1 MGIVPVL
8 LPVLL
13 GILYIILMPIWYV
26 LRCCHC
32 CGGRKAS
39 MGRCKGLCCN
49 NYDEKP
55 SYVAGRKFCDS
66 INFCKFLTFICF
78 LLCAVAAVIG
88 LAGNNMVDTGL
99 RGTMDVTIYEL
110 RTLLQDGNTILSQM
124 NSVAADMGALGA
136 NDMVAEVTG
145 DQTCQL
151 ADLDKTVRDG
161 EADISDTQD
170 LVLDIRMLAV
180 MVIFLVPLLF
190 TFVFFITNLLQCCW
204 CLTCLGALLILV
216 PGLLSFISAGVHLSI
231 ALVTSDLCLEMD
243 LHLHYYMDNAT
254 RHEPENL
261 AFMPPDASSV
271 CGASGD
277 FAFVAE
283 EINTKLDEVVQAGVD
298 LIMASC
304 NSDDTVGKH
313 FTDCTAVTA
322 FTGAYPNFARAVS
335 VNRLTDIAAIANQ
348 LKLRNLG
355 ANAPTTVPSP
365 ITNAP
370 KDVLT
375 CLCESQ
381 TAYAARNNVDFQTAW
396 DSSVDINGNIG
407 YTTAETGCLTT
418 WNTNPPGTD
427 EILGCYAVTN
437 PLVTLATCASSCTAG
452 TDYKAMAENVT
463 NMLTVSGDVVGRLN
477 VLKTDSIDP
486 ILDCKFISEIFTA
499 LYYPLCVEAN
509 PGFTLI
515 TISNILSGVAL
526 ILAFP
531 IAVASTKRIKAKGA
545 DKYADDDMYKG
556 QA

>member
-1 MGIVPVL
+1 MPVMRFLTAGAVLFAALAPAVAQDCVMSDGSTVPLAEVVETLNEIITIPENIAEYQKMMATYPGGDEIEDARTKRTTLLDSYKPRKGYPVGQDLEPGDLTDFIDVPARFCGLEYETGDTMGTGASIDMKPGQNCTTERMEAYAQSLIVPVL

-39 MGRCKGLCCN
+39 IGRCKGLCCN

-110 RTLLQDGNTILSQM
+110 RTLLQVCGLPGGGRYVLLPPHMSAALLLLTAHFWRTCAQDGNTILSQM
-124 NSVAADMGALGA
+124 NWIAADMGALGA
-136 NDMVAEVTG
+136 TDMVAEITG

-190 TFVFFITNLLQCCW
+190 SFVFFITNLLQCCW

-254 RHEPENL
+254 R
-261 AFMPPDASSV
+261 
-271 CGASGD
+271 C
-277 FAFVAE
+277 
-283 EINTKLDEVVQAGVD
+283 
-298 LIMASC
+298 
-304 NSDDTVGKH
+304 
-313 FTDCTAVTA
+313 
-322 FTGAYPNFARAVS
+322 VS
-335 VNRLTDIAAIANQ
+335 QLT
-348 LKLRNLG
+348 R
-355 ANAPTTVPSP
+355 S
-365 ITNAP
+365 
-370 KDVLT
+370 LT
-375 CLCESQ
+375 LVS
-381 TAYAARNNVDFQTAW
+381 AARLLASPCLGEEGEQEKSAPCCLLNDGCVLLLWLSACVPACLRAW
-396 DSSVDINGNIG
+396 LQPRTRELGLL
-407 YTTAETGCLTT
+407 ATGC
-418 WNTNPPGTD
+418 
-427 EILGCYAVTN
+427 II
-437 PLVTLATCASSCTAG
+437 
-452 TDYKAMAENVT
+452 
-463 NMLTVSGDVVGRLN
+463 RLR
-477 VLKTDSIDP
+477 
-486 ILDCKFISEIFTA
+486 C
-499 LYYPLCVEAN
+499 
-509 PGFTLI
+509 
-515 TISNILSGVAL
+515 
-526 ILAFP
+526 
-531 IAVASTKRIKAKGA
+531 RR
-545 DKYADDDMYKG
+545 
-556 QA
+556 